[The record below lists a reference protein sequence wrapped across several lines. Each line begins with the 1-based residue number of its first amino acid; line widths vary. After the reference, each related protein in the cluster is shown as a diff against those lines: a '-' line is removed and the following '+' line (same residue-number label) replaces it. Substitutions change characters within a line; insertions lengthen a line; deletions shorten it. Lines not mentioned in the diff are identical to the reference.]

1 MKRVPTPRKIP
12 TQARS
17 RMMVEA
23 ILTAT
28 ASIIVK
34 HGYKG
39 TNTNLVA
46 QLAGVSVGSL
56 YQYFPNKDSLIAA
69 LHQREAHNLA
79 EMIRDIT
86 EQYPKVSSLHE
97 HLSLLV
103 KTLLD
108 HYRQETQLLRVLEK
122 HFSELIDLPCEEL
135 YKTEIPVLLQTMLR
149 RWQDSLWRP
158 NLPVAAWMTAHMIR
172 SMLQAYVVETPE
184 ISPRDL
190 EQAIVRSV
198 MALLCVAP
206 GQSVGLPHTLPLQSS
221 MVS

>member
-1 MKRVPTPRKIP
+1 MKRIPTPRKIP

-28 ASIIVK
+28 AHIIVK
-34 HGYKG
+34 HGYQG

-69 LHQREAHNLA
+69 LHQREAQTLA

-86 EQYPKVSSLHE
+86 AQYPQVNSLHE

-103 KTLLD
+103 RTLLS
-108 HYRQETQLLRVLEK
+108 HYREETQLLRVLEK
-122 HFSELIDLPCEEL
+122 HFSALIDQPCEQF
-135 YKTEIPVLLQTMLR
+135 YKTEIPNLLQTMLQ

-158 NLPVAAWMTAHMIR
+158 NLPMAAWMTAHMIR
-172 SMLQAYVVETPE
+172 SMLQAYVVETPQ
-184 ISPRDL
+184 IAPRDM
-190 EQAIVRSV
+190 EQAIVRSL
-198 MALLCVAP
+198 MALLCGSEGDAREP
-206 GQSVGLPHTLPLQSS
+206 GSEPAACFAMP
-221 MVS
+221 